1 MGLEKILA
9 ISGKPGLYE
18 LITQTRTG
26 FVASSLI
33 DGKRLSL
40 NLRSNI
46 SLLSEIAIYTL
57 TEEVPLREVFKKIQE
72 KENGKKTAV
81 SHKDEN
87 VKLEEYFFD
96 ILPDYDE
103 DRVYVSDIKKVIRWY
118 NLLVEKGHD
127 NFEAEAEAEK
137 GKENEK
143 EKSKG
148 KVAKEGK
155 EVKEEKEVKKE
166 TKKKKESK
174 KTDSKSEKKT
184 KSTVKEKAKG
194 KTEDKVAKKKSTK

>member
-9 ISGKPGLYE
+9 VSGKPGLYE

-57 TEEVPLREVFKKIQE
+57 SEEVPLREVFKKIQE

-127 NFEAEAEAEK
+127 NFEAEAEE

-148 KVAKEGK
+148 KEVQKEK
-155 EVKEEKEVKKE
+155 EIKEEAKKE

-174 KTDSKSEKKT
+174 KTDSKAEKKT

-194 KTEDKVAKKKSTK
+194 KIEDKVAKKKSTK